1 MRNNGRVKSSW
12 KGENTKDG
20 IILIQQLQSKVGYSN
35 IKIYGRELDSS
46 NRDTGLDESKDD
58 VILYLCG
65 HRDGYDG
72 TATGYMLKSEK
83 FIELTVYILK
93 NYRKAIIQP
102 IKLKTRDLRA
112 IIKFLYS
119 LKEDDLVGEIK
130 NKAEVLKKWTSEF
143 ENILRNYSSKIAIF
157 LELYE

>member
-12 KGENTKDG
+12 KGEKTKDG

-46 NRDTGLDESKDD
+46 NRYKKLDESIDD
-58 VILYLCG
+58 VILYICG

-72 TATGYMLKSEK
+72 TVTGYMLKSEK
-83 FIELTVYILK
+83 FRELTVYIIE
-93 NYRKAIIQP
+93 NYRKAIVQP

-112 IIKFLYS
+112 IIEFLYS
-119 LKEDDLVGEIK
+119 LKEDDLVGEVE

-143 ENILRNYSSKIAIF
+143 ERILKIHGKEIAVF

>member
-20 IILIQQLQSKVGYSN
+20 IILVQQLQSKVGYSN
-35 IKIYGRELDSS
+35 IKIYGRELNSS
-46 NRDTGLDESKDD
+46 NKDKGLDESIDE

-65 HRDGYDG
+65 HRDGFDG
-72 TATGYMLKSEK
+72 TETGYMLKVEK
-83 FIELTVYILK
+83 FTELSVYIIK
-93 NYRKAIIQP
+93 NYKQAIARP
-102 IKLKTRDLRA
+102 IKLKSRDLRA

-119 LKEDDLVGEIK
+119 LEENDLVGEIE
-130 NKAEVLKKWTSEF
+130 NKAEVLKKWTKEF
-143 ENILRNYSSKIAIF
+143 EKILKTHKNKIAIF